1 MSVLR
6 TGCTKDPLVSVSGP
20 DGIGM
25 RAARGVVGQ
34 SDPAVEPFPLPVP
47 EVGSYEEF
55 AKFIGDAHER
65 DSDSMKED
73 RFASSQDLL
82 NNEYGKRLGKM
93 LMPKYSNG
101 ERDEAK
107 MRNFTNDVITYVK
120 NSLNDQNN
128 NNEKIN
134 ISDEAIKKHCRRHQ
148 VMKALPIWFLLL
160 CSILLSVSCKNKSYK
175 QGSLKIGDEN
185 FDIGV
190 PNSRFFS
197 CLLGSKD
204 STYKADQ
211 TTWFGK
217 NDCNGLIVVR
227 RLVNAEAHGWYEN
240 QLLLEPDSGVIWAS
254 TSLQRRLKKNFSGFP
269 SQSYM
274 TTIL

>member
-1 MSVLR
+1 MTDGLMSVLR

-47 EVGSYEEF
+47 EVGSYEDF
-55 AKFIGDAHER
+55 AKFIGDAHGR
-65 DSDSMKED
+65 DSDGMKED

-120 NSLNDQNN
+120 NSLNDQNI

-134 ISDEAIKKHCRRHQ
+134 ISDEAIK
-148 VMKALPIWFLLL
+148 
-160 CSILLSVSCKNKSYK
+160 N
-175 QGSLKIGDEN
+175 
-185 FDIGV
+185 
-190 PNSRFFS
+190 
-197 CLLGSKD
+197 
-204 STYKADQ
+204 
-211 TTWFGK
+211 
-217 NDCNGLIVVR
+217 IVD
-227 RLVNAEAHGWYEN
+227 G
-240 QLLLEPDSGVIWAS
+240 I
-254 TSLQRRLKKNFSGFP
+254 K
-269 SQSYM
+269 
-274 TTIL
+274 